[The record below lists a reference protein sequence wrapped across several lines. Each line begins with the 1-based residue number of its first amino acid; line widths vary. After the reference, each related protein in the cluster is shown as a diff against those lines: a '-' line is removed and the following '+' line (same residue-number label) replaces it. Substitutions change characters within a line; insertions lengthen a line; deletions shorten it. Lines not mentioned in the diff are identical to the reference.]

1 MQTKTAQRS
10 NEKYVRR
17 SLQDYL
23 EGQQNL
29 KWIAGVIR
37 GGQADVAAVRE
48 MLADLPN
55 YGLPGRRSELSDWL
69 DSPPK

>member
-1 MQTKTAQRS
+1 MQTKTAEQS

-23 EGQQNL
+23 DGQQTL
-29 KWIAGVIR
+29 KWLTGVIR
-37 GGQADVAAVRE
+37 SGQMAATAVRQ

-55 YGLPGRRSELSDWL
+55 YGLPERRRELSDWL
-69 DSPPK
+69 DSQPK